1 MKMKIQQLAG
11 CLLLAISTTTLPIA
25 SSAAETATFNAFSVW
40 QGSARIVQTGATRG
54 TVVGIVRGPIYV
66 ETDEGP
72 TRTGSIVCP
81 VTLEVDLDSSR
92 QEGHGR
98 CTITANDG
106 ALAFG
111 SFQCSGFHM
120 IGCRGDFKLESGTD
134 RLQGVTG
141 GGPVIFKSDR
151 WKLAANSD
159 TEVSQAATGIV
170 YWSGFSMTMP

>member
-1 MKMKIQQLAG
+1 MKIQHVAG
-11 CLLLAISTTTLPIA
+11 CLLVAISTTA
-25 SSAAETATFNAFSVW
+25 ASAAETATFNAFSVW

-54 TVVGIVRGPIYV
+54 TVVGVVRGPMYV

-72 TRTGSIVCP
+72 TRTGGIVCP
-81 VTLEVDLDSSR
+81 VTLDVDLENGR

-120 IGCRGDFKLESGTD
+120 VGCRGDFKLESGTD
-134 RLQGVTG
+134 RLKGVTG
-141 GGPVIFKSDR
+141 NGPIVVKSNR
-151 WKLAANSD
+151 WKLAPDSD
-159 TEVSQAATGIV
+159 TEVSQAATGIA